1 MQTGTQNE
9 MVFEALPALG
19 PLYVK
24 AAARRRAVPTP
35 QTELKALSARVDR
48 VRIDH
53 DELARYRALCGIAD
67 HGVVPLP
74 YLQVLATPLHAAII
88 AHADFGLPALGL
100 VHLENSLHQHRAVK
114 VDEVLR
120 LSARVDEGQWD
131 ERLGYVV
138 SLVSEAYVG
147 DELVWE
153 SRLRALSPVRSKR
166 SKQTSSSRRAPEV
179 GERQG
184 ARVSVMV
191 RAPEDLGRRYAAVSG
206 DFNPIHLH
214 AWTARPF
221 GFDRA
226 IAHGMWTLSR
236 AWGEVQELIDVQAPV
251 ALSVRFRKPVK
262 LPARLWIAA
271 WPADDEAGGF
281 EICCQS
287 PDGRLTH
294 LEGAVQVGRGVSQVE
309 HA

>member
-1 MQTGTQNE
+1 ME
-9 MVFEALPALG
+9 RAEAMVFEALPALG

-24 AAARRRAVPTP
+24 AAARRRSAPTP
-35 QTELKALSARVDR
+35 GTALKALSARVDR
-48 VRIDH
+48 VRVDL
-53 DELARYRALCGIAD
+53 DELGRYRALCGIAD
-67 HGVVPLP
+67 HGIVPLP

-100 VHLENSLHQHRAVK
+100 VHLENTLTQHRPVE
-114 VDEVLR
+114 VNEVLR
-120 LSARVDEGQWD
+120 LSARVEEGRWD
-131 ERLGYVV
+131 EKLGYVV
-138 SLVSEAYVG
+138 TLVSEAHVG
-147 DELVWE
+147 EELVWE
-153 SRLRALSPVRSKR
+153 SRLSALSPVRRARSKR
-166 SKQTSSSRRAPEV
+166 GRRKEAPEV
-179 GERQG
+179 GEQG
-184 ARVSVMV
+184 DARVSVMV

-236 AWGEVQELIDVQAPV
+236 AWGEVQELIDARAPV
-251 ALSVRFRKPVK
+251 EMVVRFRKPVK

-271 WPADDEAGGF
+271 WPLDDEEDGL
-281 EICCQS
+281 ELRCQS

-294 LEGAVQVGRGVSQVE
+294 LEGRVRVG
-309 HA
+309 